1 MLTPSL
7 LRGLGPDGLAVLLR
21 RRPDLLSPVPPKSLA
36 ELIARLTHPV
46 GLATA
51 LEGLSQPALD
61 VAQALAALGPAA
73 DRARLDTLLGIPPD
87 DPRAGAVT
95 QALTEL
101 RDRLLLAEK
110 CRLLP
115 QLREHWR
122 APLGL
127 GDDVATLATGST
139 VEDLLAVLRSV
150 APPVTATRKA
160 DLIARLVTALG
171 DGERVRE
178 LVRSAPPGLAEK
190 LVDVAFG
197 RRQPDYY
204 RWFSPR
210 HHRSADSA
218 SDPWTW
224 ALARFLVVRV
234 HWTPT
239 LQMPSEVALALR
251 GPGWAAPFTV
261 TPPEV
266 SWTRQAPKAVTGAC
280 VAAAGQA
287 LRSLTAVLS
296 AAGQQPIPLLKSG
309 QVGVRELRRLAALA
323 GCETGP
329 LRLTLAL
336 AYWLD
341 LLDLTDNGLAP
352 TLAFD
357 GWQRRPAAER
367 AADLVR
373 IWSTLPMSPLVEP
386 AAAWAPQSD
395 RQVVPLRRAVLDL
408 LAEHPQAAPDTPRSL
423 IRLLHWRAPLLV
435 TSSGSDDGPDGDP
448 ESDPDDGP
456 EVLAVLAEA
465 AWLGV
470 TGAGALS
477 AIGQAA
483 QAGDDVAAALGDALG
498 VVQVRARL
506 QADLTAVVLGEPSPD
521 LAAAL
526 DAMADRESRSAAT
539 IWRFSPGSVR
549 RFLDAGVSEAE
560 VLDRLRDLADGPV
573 PQPLDYLVRDVA
585 RRHGTLRG
593 GGVSCYLRSSDKA
606 LLAELVVDRKLA
618 KLHLRRVAPTIVVGA
633 RSLPE
638 TLAALRAAGYAPV
651 EEGSDGEIVPVRVPR
666 YRAEAQT
673 PDLSPEADGTVPEI
687 AVGAT
692 RRVDHAA
699 GVDPVAAA
707 TALLAGPDRARG
719 RLVDLGTCV
728 VDIGSLE
735 ELGDQLFV

>member
-7 LRGLGPDGLAVLLR
+7 LRGLGPDALAVLLR

-36 ELIARLTHPV
+36 ELVARLTHPV
-46 GLATA
+46 CLATA
-51 LEGLSQPALD
+51 LEGLSRPALD

-73 DRARLDTLLGIPPD
+73 DRARLDILLGIPPD
-87 DPRAGAVT
+87 DPRAVAVT

-101 RDRLLLAEK
+101 SDRLLLAEE

-122 APLGL
+122 TPLGL

-139 VEDLLAVLRSV
+139 AEDLKAVLRAV
-150 APPVTATRKA
+150 APPLTVTRKA
-160 DLIARLVTALG
+160 DLVARLVTVLG

-178 LVRSAPPGLAEK
+178 LVRSAPPGLAEQ

-197 RRQPDYY
+197 RRRPDYY

-210 HHRSADSA
+210 HHHPGGSTG
-218 SDPWTW
+218 DPWEW

-239 LQMPSEVALALR
+239 LQMPAEVALALR
-251 GPGWAAPFTV
+251 GPGWVAPFAV
-261 TPPEV
+261 TPPAV
-266 SWTRQAPKAVTGAC
+266 NWIRQAPEVVTGAS

-373 IWSTLPMSPLVEP
+373 AWSVLPMSPLVEP

-423 IRLLHWRAPLLV
+423 LRLLHWRAPLLV
-435 TSSGSDDGPDGDP
+435 MAAGLDAGPDDDP
-448 ESDPDDGP
+448 EGDPDDGP
-456 EVLAVLAEA
+456 EVPAVLAEA

-477 AIGQAA
+477 AVGQAV

-526 DAMADRESRSAAT
+526 DTMADRESRSAAT
-539 IWRFSPGSVR
+539 TWRFSPGSVR
-549 RFLDAGVSEAE
+549 RFLDAGASEAE
-560 VLDRLRDLADGPV
+560 VLDQLRNLADGPV

-593 GGVSCYLRSSDKA
+593 GGVGCYLRSSDKA

-638 TLAALRAAGYAPV
+638 TLVALRSAGYAPV

-673 PDLSPEADGTVPEI
+673 DLPPEADGAGFEP
-687 AVGAT
+687 AAGAT

-699 GVDPVAAA
+699 AVDPVAQAR
-707 TALLAGPDRARG
+707 ALLAGPDRARG
-719 RLVDLGTCV
+719 QLVDLGTCV
-728 VDIGSLE
+728 VDIRSLE